1 MADDAALRVL
11 EHASSAVLDALTLD
25 LMLPGDSPART
36 AAPVEHPAKEP
47 TLKVVTPMPTNP
59 SNSTVLGRSV
69 AFHGELTAN
78 EDLLIEGQFDGTI
91 HLEDHSVTVGAG
103 GEVKAEIH
111 ARQVIIYGKV
121 NGNISAREKVD
132 IRKTGHVLG
141 DLTTAGVAIEDGAY
155 FKGSIDIVKSE
166 PSKSPA
172 QQQQPR
178 PQNASTPATG
188 HTQTAA
194 AGAEDAGDLA
204 AGQEVELQLA
214 H

>member
-1 MADDAALRVL
+1 MWWEKDIKKLQ
-11 EHASSAVLDALTLD
+11 
-25 LMLPGDSPART
+25 PGAELPARPVWT
-36 AAPVEHPAKEP
+36 PPRAAPVEHPAKEP

-155 FKGSIDIVKSE
+155 FKGSIEIQREENLV
-166 PSKSPA
+166 PA
-172 QQQQPR
+172 R
-178 PQNASTPATG
+178 VG
-188 HTQTAA
+188 AA
-194 AGAEDAGDLA
+194 AGGGGD
-204 AGQEVELQLA
+204 GSSIG
-214 H
+214 